1 MPDDQKYDLH
11 LYAGVLT
18 GFVFGFWRGLLLLQQ
33 EMEELSGVELDRVTS
48 SLIGMQP
55 LGYACI
61 FSILGGW
68 LFVRL
73 YQNNARKAEG
83 VEF

>member
-33 EMEELSGVELDRVTS
+33 EMDELCSVELDRVTS
-48 SLIGMQP
+48 SLIGLQP
-55 LGYACI
+55 LGHACI
-61 FSILGGW
+61 FAILGGW

-73 YQNNARKAEG
+73 YQNSVGKAEG
-83 VEF
+83 VEY